1 MPAISTPKLA
11 VDWLICHLRWP
22 WLAIALLITYFTV
35 PPDQGDKLTLAY
47 SVIGVG
53 ALYNAMILALLFIG
67 WYPSWMS
74 TTAAIFDTFLAVI
87 LISLTGG
94 FASSQMPVLLFVVI
108 TVSLRINSEAGLLS
122 ATPMVLA
129 FAVSLILSN
138 TTGPDDLIKTSIK
151 AMTLFVAAGVAGYV
165 GLKQLQS
172 TSVDNQTEIKRLRI
186 ANERAKA
193 IYEMANTLSSTLNYR
208 KVLRAMVD
216 LAYMALSEVDKKQNG
231 TSVKFDRGAVG
242 MVLLFEGKGR
252 TDKLKMV
259 AGRNAPRID
268 EGTTVPV
275 EQGVLAQAIYKAE
288 AIISSDPQNDPS
300 LKKFASLQ
308 QTRSLVCAPL
318 RAGFDTYGLVLF
330 ASPQPNFYTAEHASL
345 LVTFC
350 NQAIIALQNAQ
361 LYADLELEQ
370 KKLLEKEAQ
379 ARRELARSL
388 HDGPTQAVASIAMR
402 LDFVQ
407 MVLKREGDIQKAL
420 EEITLIEEIA
430 QRTTKEIRNM
440 LFTLRPVVLETQGL
454 AAAIHQY
461 AERLRDLDAFG
472 IEVDTD
478 EYDGQ
483 LSTEEEGVI
492 FAIIEEAVSNAK
504 KHGKAELVQI
514 KLDIKD
520 NCVVAEVRDNGTGFD
535 VSSVQDTYDQ
545 RGSLG
550 LLNMSERA
558 RMIGGHCHLS
568 STAGKGTM
576 VRVEVPLEKH
586 RTPI

>member
-35 PPDQGDKLTLAY
+35 PLDQSNRLTLAY
-47 SVIGVG
+47 SLVGVG

-74 TTAAIFDTFLAVI
+74 STAAIFDTFLAVV

-138 TTGPDDLIKTSIK
+138 TTGPNDLITTSIK

-165 GLKQLQS
+165 GQKQLQS
-172 TSVDNQTEIKRLRI
+172 TSVENQTEIKRLRI

-216 LAYMALSEVDKKQNG
+216 LAYMALSEADKKQNG
-231 TSVKFDRGAVG
+231 TSVRFDRGAVG

-252 TDKLKMV
+252 TDKLRMV
-259 AGRNAPRID
+259 AGRNVPRMD

-288 AIISSDPQNDPS
+288 AIISNDPQNDPS
-300 LKKFASLQ
+300 LKQFASLQ

-330 ASPQPNFYTAEHASL
+330 ASPRPNFYTVEHASL

-361 LYADLELEQ
+361 LYADLEREQ

-407 MVLKREGDIQKAL
+407 MVLKREGDIKKAL
-420 EEITLIEEIA
+420 EEITVIEEIA
-430 QRTTKEIRNM
+430 HKTTKEIRNM

-461 AERLRDLDAFG
+461 AERLRDLDALS

-478 EYDGQ
+478 KYDGQ

-492 FAIIEEAVSNAK
+492 FAILEEAVSNAK

-520 NCVVAEVRDNGTGFD
+520 NCVVAEVKDNGTGFD

-568 STAGKGTM
+568 STTGKGTT

-586 RTPI
+586 KNPL